1 MNQMRFFGKQV
12 TPPVLRVVLSLIAA
26 LATVAPA
33 FAQSGGISVP
43 EPTDGALFAMGI
55 VGLIVGRQVAKR
67 RK

>member
-1 MNQMRFFGKQV
+1 MSHDGSQDQV
-12 TPPVLRVVLSLIAA
+12 TPPVLRISLAVLSV

-33 FAQSGGISVP
+33 MAQSVGISVP
-43 EPTDGALFAMGI
+43 EPTDGALFALGL

>member
-1 MNQMRFFGKQV
+1 MPRF
-12 TPPVLRVVLSLIAA
+12 VLAVMSV

-33 FAQSGGISVP
+33 MAQSGGITVP
-43 EPTDGALFAMGI
+43 EPTDGALFALGL